1 MTHHRLFRQL
11 ALAALLL
18 GLAPFA
24 PPAAAQAAQPA
35 HITSIA
41 AARHLPLGTV
51 VTIAGLA
58 SAPSDAFES
67 SFFDKG
73 FGLQDQTAGIF
84 VSLQENLHVQVR
96 RQATVTGKLQDAS
109 GLLVIVPA
117 SPADVHLGGIGAQ
130 VIPEWVTTG
139 AIGETTEGRLVL
151 VIGRITTA
159 VSSDLPFGYK
169 LGVDDGSGE
178 VQIFI
183 NTQTGI
189 DVSHLA
195 LNQLVSITGFSSQF
209 ETHYE
214 IDPRRPADITGPAF

>member
-1 MTHHRLFRQL
+1 MIHRRLFPRL

-18 GLAPFA
+18 GLAPFVA
-24 PPAAAQAAQPA
+24 LTAAHAAQPT

-41 AARHLPLGTV
+41 TARHLPLGTV
-51 VTIAGLA
+51 VTVAGLA
-58 SAPSDAFES
+58 STPSDAFES

-73 FGLQDQTAGIF
+73 FGIQDQTGGIF
-84 VSLQENLHVQVR
+84 VSLQEDLHVQVR
-96 RQATVTGKLQDAS
+96 RQVLVTGKLQDAS

-117 SPADVHLGGIGAQ
+117 SPAGVHLGGIGAP
-130 VIPEWVTTG
+130 VIPQWVTTG
-139 AIGETTEGRLVL
+139 AIG
-151 VIGRITTA
+151 

-214 IDPRRPADITGPAF
+214 IDPRRRADITGPVF